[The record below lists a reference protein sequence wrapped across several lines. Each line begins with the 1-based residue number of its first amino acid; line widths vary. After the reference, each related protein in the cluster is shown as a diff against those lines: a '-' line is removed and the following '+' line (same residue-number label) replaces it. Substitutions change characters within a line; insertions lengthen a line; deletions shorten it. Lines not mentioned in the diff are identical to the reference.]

1 MKEWPVSSVSAAGL
15 VGLYTGTAL
24 YAIPEILAL
33 QNTVG
38 AVLIPLCAPLCLYL
52 GIATW
57 KRKRGF
63 WGYVTLL
70 ATSGIAGAAL
80 GLALMFWVLD

>member
-1 MKEWPVSSVSAAGL
+1 MKEWPVSSISIAGF
-15 VGLYTGTAL
+15 VGLYTGTTL
-24 YAIPEILAL
+24 YAIPEIHAL
-33 QNTVG
+33 QNTVV

-57 KRKRGF
+57 KRKQGF

-70 ATSGIAGAAL
+70 ATSGISGAAL
-80 GLALMFWVLD
+80 GLALMYWGLD